1 MIIPMPPLAPRL
13 PLGRR
18 STLLLDYRAEDL
30 SLLCRSGQ
38 LLSLYRAGVGTSVTD
53 GGLATDG
60 YGAPRFHRV
69 DTDGDY
75 AVDTMSLLIEPA
87 VSQLCTYTRDLS
99 NAAWTKSNLSAALS
113 QTGFDGALTS
123 ASLLTATAGN
133 GTALQAITS
142 GSAQRVTSVWARR
155 SVGSGTVQMTQDNGS
170 TWLAMTLTAD
180 WRRFSIAP
188 VTSANPT
195 VGFRIVTNG
204 DAIVVDFVQH
214 ELGAYPTSPVARTSG
229 AAARIADA
237 VNLVSAWP
245 FSNNLTVYA
254 KIAPDWAAV
263 SRGIGTTAYGV
274 TLGNAVTRLSVSRAG
289 ASGGWTGLIDTSG
302 TDASTT
308 QAAPVTPMQEVCV
321 QFANLAGGGTVAVD
335 VGTGLSAPS
344 SAASAASVLGS
355 ADVFI
360 GGFSS
365 AGNELGGGLI
375 GLKIAAGLFTMT
387 QMRGAR

>member
-1 MIIPMPPLAPRL
+1 
-13 PLGRR
+13 
-18 STLLLDYRAEDL
+18 
-30 SLLCRSGQ
+30 
-38 LLSLYRAGVGTSVTD
+38 
-53 GGLATDG
+53 
-60 YGAPRFHRV
+60 
-69 DTDGDY
+69 
-75 AVDTMSLLIEPA
+75 IEPA

-155 SVGSGTVQMTQDNGS
+155 SVGSGPVQMTQDNGS

-254 KIAPDWAAV
+254 KIAPDWA
-263 SRGIGTTAYGV
+263 S
-274 TLGNAVTRLSVSRAG
+274 
-289 ASGGWTGLIDTSG
+289 
-302 TDASTT
+302 
-308 QAAPVTPMQEVCV
+308 
-321 QFANLAGGGTVAVD
+321 LAGGIGGSAFLVA
-335 VGTGLSAPS
+335 
-344 SAASAASVLGS
+344 LGS
-355 ADVFI
+355 GVPR
-360 GGFSS
+360 
-365 AGNELGGGLI
+365 L
-375 GLKIAAGLFTMT
+375 
-387 QMRGAR
+387 